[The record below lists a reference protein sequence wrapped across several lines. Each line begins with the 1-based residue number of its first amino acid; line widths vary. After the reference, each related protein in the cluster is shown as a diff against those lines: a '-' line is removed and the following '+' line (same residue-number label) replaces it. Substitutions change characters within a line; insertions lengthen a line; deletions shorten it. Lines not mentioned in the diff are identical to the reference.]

1 MTDNTPLKILAVLDG
16 KPGHEKQTRG
26 VLNALSGITPVR
38 IDYRHIPATPI
49 LSRMGEWLQYL
60 FSYQLGGKIEKKDSN
75 RTGPVDFIIGTGTQ
89 THIYMLLKKKESRS
103 KVLTCMSPSP
113 FLIKKFDLC
122 FVPQHDN
129 LAPMKNVFL
138 TQGPPNTSPYTE
150 EKDNKRGLI
159 LVGGVDRKS
168 HVWRSDDTLDQIRT
182 ILDKEPSKAWTVG
195 TSPRT
200 PEGMNHMLEELAGGY
215 SRVDFLRSKDTSS
228 GWIEKQYE
236 ENGFVWVTAD
246 SISMI
251 YEPITAGCQV
261 GILPVEWKRKD
272 SKFHRSIAYVLNQ
285 GLAISYEQW
294 LRNGSVYTA
303 NKQRLDEATRC
314 AEEIL
319 RRWWPKRLL

>member
-1 MTDNTPLKILAVLDG
+1 
-16 KPGHEKQTRG
+16 
-26 VLNALSGITPVR
+26 
-38 IDYRHIPATPI
+38 
-49 LSRMGEWLQYL
+49 
-60 FSYQLGGKIEKKDSN
+60 
-75 RTGPVDFIIGTGTQ
+75 
-89 THIYMLLKKKESRS
+89 
-103 KVLTCMSPSP
+103 
-113 FLIKKFDLC
+113 
-122 FVPQHDN
+122 
-129 LAPMKNVFL
+129 MKNVFF

-168 HVWRSDDTLDQIRT
+168 HVWRSDDTLEQIRT

-200 PEGMNHMLEELAGGY
+200 PEAMNHLLEDLAGGY
-215 SRVDFLRSKDTSS
+215 SRVDFVRSKDTSS
-228 GWIEKQYE
+228 GWIEKQYK

-246 SISMI
+246 SLSMI

-294 LRNGSVYTA
+294 LRNGSVCPA